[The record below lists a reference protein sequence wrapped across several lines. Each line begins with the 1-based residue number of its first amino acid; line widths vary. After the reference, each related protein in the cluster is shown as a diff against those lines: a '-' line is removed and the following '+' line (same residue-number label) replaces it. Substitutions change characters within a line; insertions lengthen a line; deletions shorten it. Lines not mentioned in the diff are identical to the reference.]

1 MKKYSAPKL
10 TVYGAA
16 EKLTAG
22 LGLGN
27 EALIFSK
34 DLI

>member
-16 EKLTAG
+16 ERLTAG
-22 LGLGN
+22 LGLGG
-27 EALIFSK
+27 EAFIFSK
-34 DLI
+34 DIF